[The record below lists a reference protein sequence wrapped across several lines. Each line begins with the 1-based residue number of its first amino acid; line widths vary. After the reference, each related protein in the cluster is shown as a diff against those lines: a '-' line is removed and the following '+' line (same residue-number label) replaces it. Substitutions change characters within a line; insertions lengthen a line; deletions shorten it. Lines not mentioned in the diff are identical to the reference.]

1 MNIVFWSY
9 LTWIVS
15 GLSDEM
21 YLAMLGTGRFLT
33 VTARHSET
41 RTPRIPD
48 DVTTKCTFSDE
59 GRNGQK
65 STWAVLSRTLKYSNS
80 GFING
85 ALEWTECVRG
95 ILIEKTRLLCL
106 QNYSFNS
113 MHLPWKLICLLG
125 SRFWWLGL
133 FSLRRCVCVRKQRRP
148 DRNMGPPDVRS
159 SFPIPVR
166 NTHTS
171 FEYTQYCTTY
181 LIHAKHTHL
190 HVQL

>member
-1 MNIVFWSY
+1 MNFVFWSY

-15 GLSDEM
+15 GLSVEM

-65 STWAVLSRTLKYSNS
+65 STWAVLNRTLKYSIS

-85 ALEWTECVRG
+85 ALEWTECVKG
-95 ILIEKTRLLCL
+95 ILIEKPACWAYEMIHSTVCTCR
-106 QNYSFNS
+106 
-113 MHLPWKLICLLG
+113 G
-125 SRFWWLGL
+125 SWFVFLVRGFDDLVCSLYEDACVYVSREGQTETWGHRMSVARFP
-133 FSLRRCVCVRKQRRP
+133 SL
-148 DRNMGPPDVRS
+148 
-159 SFPIPVR
+159 
-166 NTHTS
+166 
-171 FEYTQYCTTY
+171 
-181 LIHAKHTHL
+181 
-190 HVQL
+190 